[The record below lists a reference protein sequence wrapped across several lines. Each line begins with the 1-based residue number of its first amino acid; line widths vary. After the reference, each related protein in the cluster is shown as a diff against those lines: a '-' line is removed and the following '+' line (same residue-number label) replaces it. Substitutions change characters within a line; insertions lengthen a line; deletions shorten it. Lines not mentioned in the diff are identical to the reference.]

1 MTTSSTDNTKNLP
14 AGIGIDVVDI
24 PRFKDAF
31 QRQGF
36 REKVF
41 TCSEIEAC
49 ESKPDA
55 LPSYAVRFAVKE
67 ALYKALADPSLKSVP
82 WQQIETK
89 IVNDIPTICLS
100 DALRERIGNRSAF
113 LSLTHTS
120 QIAAAVVLLL
130 PNSNK
135 TGSSNIQRGSN
146 P

>member
-31 QRQGF
+31 QRH
-36 REKVF
+36 
-41 TCSEIEAC
+41 
-49 ESKPDA
+49 
-55 LPSYAVRFAVKE
+55 SYAVRFAVKE

-120 QIAAAVVLLL
+120 QIAAAVVLLI
-130 PNSNK
+130 PTEDKSD
-135 TGSSNIQRGSN
+135 SSNIKGGSN